1 MKLKKLKEETPK
13 YEGKFWSY
21 SKRKF
26 VNYTEWMQ
34 EETPCVYN
42 RGSFKTKEEEDID
55 G

>member
-42 RGSFKTKEEEDID
+42 RGSLKTKEEEDID

>member
-13 YEGKFWSY
+13 YEGRFWSY

-26 VNYTEWMQ
+26 VKYDAWLQ
-34 EETPCVYN
+34 EETPCAYK
-42 RGSFKTKEEEDID
+42 RGSLKTKEEENID

>member
-26 VNYTEWMQ
+26 VKYDAWLQ
-34 EETPCVYN
+34 EETPYAYK
-42 RGSFKTKEEEDID
+42 RGALKTKEEENTD

>member
-13 YEGKFWSY
+13 YEGRFWSY

-26 VNYTEWMQ
+26 VGYNEWME
-34 EETPCVYN
+34 EETPCAYS
-42 RGSFKTKEEEDID
+42 RGSLKTKEEENTD